1 MPKRT
6 KKHRTKKHIKK
17 IKKEKVKDYHFLKVP
32 AIKLFGRSADKY
44 SDYFNIIK
52 TSLHKADAKI
62 LFRTYLSIMFF
73 LTSFVFVL
81 SLFSTLAFSIH
92 LGLNILQTILG
103 LLILPTLFS
112 IVTFLSYYIYPISSA
127 QRRKNDIESNLPFA
141 LNHMSAIAGSG
152 VPPRVMFKVISR
164 FREYGEISKEANKI
178 RRNVE
183 VFGMDEMTSIKEVA
197 SKSPSPLF
205 KDFLQGILT
214 TIQTGGNLNNFLK
227 EEAEK
232 AMFDYRIRRNKYV
245 QQLTIYADFY
255 TALLIAAPLI
265 FIIMLPILSIMQGTL
280 FGFGIHELINLGLI
294 SLTVLNI
301 GFLIFLQ
308 LTQPKM

>member
-1 MPKRT
+1 MPKKSKKRRVKKQT
-6 KKHRTKKHIKK
+6 KE
-17 IKKEKVKDYHFLKVP
+17 IKKEKVRDYHFLKAP
-32 AIKLFGRSADKY
+32 AIKLFGRRADKY
-44 SDYFNIIK
+44 SDYFKILKI
-52 TSLHKADAKI
+52 SLYRADAKI
-62 LFRTYLSIMFF
+62 LFRTYLAIVFF
-73 LTSFVFVL
+73 LTTFVYIVSFL
-81 SLFSTLAFSIH
+81 ITLAFSMF
-92 LGLNILQTILG
+92 LGLGILQIIFG
-103 LLILPTLFS
+103 LLVLPTLFS
-112 IVTFLSYYIYPISSA
+112 LITFSSYYIYPISSA
-127 QRRKNDIESNLPFA
+127 QRRKSDIESNLPFA

-152 VPPRVMFKVISR
+152 VPPRVMFRVISR
-164 FREYGEISKEANKI
+164 FKEYGEISREANKI

-197 SKSPSPLF
+197 SKSPSPIF

-255 TALLIAAPLI
+255 TALLIAAPLV
-265 FIIMLPILSIMQGTL
+265 FIIMLPVLSIMQGEL
-280 FGFGIHELINLGLI
+280 FGFGINELINIGLI
-294 SLTVLNI
+294 SLTGLNI
-301 GFLIFLQ
+301 IFLTFLQ

>member
-6 KKHRTKKHIKK
+6 KKHKTKKTIKK
-17 IKKEKVKDYHFLKVP
+17 IKKEKPRDYHFLKAP
-32 AIKLFGRSADKY
+32 AIKLFGKSADKY
-44 SDYFNIIK
+44 SDYFKILKI
-52 TSLHKADAKI
+52 SLYKADAKI
-62 LFRTYLSIMFF
+62 LFRTYLSIVFF
-73 LTSFVFVL
+73 LTTFVFIL
-81 SLFSTLAFSIH
+81 SLFITLTFSIF
-92 LGLNILQTILG
+92 LGLNILQTVLG
-103 LLILPTLFS
+103 LIILPTLFS
-112 IVTFLSYYIYPISSA
+112 LITFFSYYLYPISSA
-127 QRRKNDIESNLPFA
+127 QKRKNDIESNLPFA

-164 FREYGEISKEANKI
+164 FKEYGEISKEANKI

-183 VFGMDEMTSIKEVA
+183 VFGMDELTSIKEVA
-197 SKSPSPLF
+197 SKSPSSSF

-214 TIQTGGNLNNFLK
+214 TIQTGGNLNSFLK

-265 FIIMLPILSIMQGTL
+265 FIIMLPVLSVMQGDL
-280 FGFGIHELINLGLI
+280 FGFGINELINLGLI
-294 SLTVLNI
+294 LLVVLNI
-301 GFLIFLQ
+301 GFLIFLH

>member
-1 MPKRT
+1 MPKKT
-6 KKHRTKKHIKK
+6 KKQIKK
-17 IKKEKVKDYHFLKVP
+17 IKKEKAKDYHFLKVP
-32 AIKLFGRSADKY
+32 AIKLFGKLADKY
-44 SDYFNIIK
+44 SDYFKILKI
-52 TSLHKADAKI
+52 SLYKADAKI
-62 LFRTYLSIMFF
+62 LFRTYLSIVFF
-73 LTSFVFVL
+73 LTALVFILSFL
-81 SLFSTLAFSIH
+81 TTLAFSIY
-92 LGLNILQTILG
+92 LGLNILYAILG
-103 LLILPTLFS
+103 LIILPTLFS
-112 IVTFLSYYIYPISSA
+112 IITFFLYYLYPISLA

-141 LNHMSAIAGSG
+141 LNHMAAIAGSG

-178 RRNVE
+178 TRNVSI
-183 VFGMDEMTSIKEVA
+183 FGMDEMTSIKEVA
-197 SKSPSPLF
+197 SKSPSTSF
-205 KDFLQGILT
+205 KDFLNGVLT
-214 TIQTGGNLNNFLK
+214 TIQTGGDLNNFLK

-265 FIIMLPILSIMQGTL
+265 FVIMLPILSMMQGTL
-280 FGFGIHELINLGLI
+280 FGLGIIELINFGLI
-294 SLTVLNI
+294 LLAVLNV